1 MRVNYFKFDRTKPGS
16 PELSV
21 GEFPMQSAGLL
32 TCSRFKIQDSRFNIF
47 FQRNYCWWTICNSP
61 MDFTVH
67 MAPITNIKYRH

>member
-32 TCSRFKIQDSRFNIF
+32 TCSHVVAVAMLRMSAEVVHTTSVQLPAILRTLLKNH
-47 FQRNYCWWTICNSP
+47 
-61 MDFTVH
+61 DFLVTGEKL
-67 MAPITNIKYRH
+67 P